1 MQADALLDPV
11 GGSIFKNELDRLEQ
25 QLFEADWAEARSRLG
40 EAATADDLCRT
51 PEQRRADAF
60 VEMARRSAAMPANAR
75 QARVLL
81 TVLIGYETFAG
92 RICQLAD
99 GTVVTP
105 GQVVTL
111 LTEADVERVVFG
123 APSRVVDVGVK
134 QRLFTGASRR
144 AVEVRDLECTD
155 DSCDVPYGRCEVDH
169 IQRFEDD
176 GPTIQANGRL
186 KCPRHHRQQGP

>member
-1 MQADALLDPV
+1 M
-11 GGSIFKNELDRLEQ
+11 
-25 QLFEADWAEARSRLG
+25 
-40 EAATADDLCRT
+40 
-51 PEQRRADAF
+51 
-60 VEMARRSAAMPANAR
+60 
-75 QARVLL
+75 
-81 TVLIGYETFAG
+81 
-92 RICQLAD
+92 
-99 GTVVTP
+99 
-105 GQVVTL
+105 TL

-144 AVEVRDLECTD
+144 AVEVRDLECID

-176 GPTIQANGRL
+176 GLTIQANGRL